1 MINTKKAQNFS
12 FLHTVELPVCINAPR
27 ALFIFLTPYT
37 QIITYMHSRILE
49 HSNDQL
55 LKVLAF
61 EDFHIATQIM
71 VNSMN
76 GGSKASKK

>member
-1 MINTKKAQNFS
+1 MYKCPKGAIY
-12 FLHTVELPVCINAPR
+12 LPY
-27 ALFIFLTPYT
+27 ALSYT